1 MKLPIDQ
8 TKITALITGDP
19 KPVLIYGSDE
29 PRLDKEGRPLLRVPV
44 LLSGTTDVVD
54 PTTTVTIPGPVGA
67 VAKGQTVRFR
77 NLTISTWVV
86 RDANGR
92 ERHGIT
98 LRADG
103 IETDSKP
110 TR

>member
-8 TKITALITGDP
+8 SRISALITGDP
-19 KPVLIYGSDE
+19 RPVLVYGTDE

-54 PTTTVTIPGPVGA
+54 PTTTVTIPGPVDA
-67 VAKGQTVRFR
+67 LTKGQTVRFR
-77 NLTISTWVV
+77 NLTISTWVL
-86 RDANGR
+86 RDADGR

-103 IETDSKP
+103 IETDNKSA
-110 TR
+110 R